1 MGYIIHVSCWIATSL
16 TVLDLV
22 HSCSLVKDVFEPFQ
36 TVLRFNYEI
45 WFMSDPKLRWKN
57 TKKAEIRRF
66 YL

>member
-1 MGYIIHVSCWIATSL
+1 MAYIIHVSCSIWTSL

-22 HSCSLVKDVFEPFQ
+22 HSFSLVKDVYEPFQ

-45 WFMSDPKLRWKN
+45 WFMSDPKLRWKI
-57 TKKAEIRRF
+57 TKNAENRRF